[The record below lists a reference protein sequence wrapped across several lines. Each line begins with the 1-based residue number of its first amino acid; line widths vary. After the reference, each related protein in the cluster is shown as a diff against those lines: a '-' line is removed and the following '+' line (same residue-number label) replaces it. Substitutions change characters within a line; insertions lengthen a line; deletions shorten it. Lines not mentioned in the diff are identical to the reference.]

1 MPPTKKNQ
9 DLAGKTAVITGGSKG
24 IGLELAKLLVEAGA
38 KVCIV
43 GRNKKVLAHAE
54 AELGEKVLAVAC
66 DVSRDKD
73 VEALAAAVK
82 KQFKKLDFLIN
93 NAGIAN
99 EIMNVEQLPPEVWR
113 KTIDV
118 NLTGT
123 FLVSHYLLP
132 LMGKGGVIVNNISVS
147 AYLVFPGASAYQAS
161 KAGQLALTNTMR
173 DELRERG
180 IRVTALL
187 PGPTDT
193 EIWDQF
199 LPQVPRNTMVRPRT
213 VAEAIVNVLQLPEG
227 TTVERLEISTQ
238 SGKIEV

>member
-1 MPPTKKNQ
+1 MPPKKNGSS
-9 DLAGKTAVITGGSKG
+9 LAGKTAVITGGSKG

-66 DVSRDKD
+66 DVSREKD
-73 VEALAAAVK
+73 VEALAATVK
-82 KQFKKLDFLIN
+82 KQFRRVDFLIN
-93 NAGIAN
+93 NAGVAN
-99 EIMNVEQLPPEVWR
+99 EIMNVEQLPPEIWR

-132 LMGKGGVIVNNISVS
+132 LMGRGGVIVNNISVS
-147 AYLVFPGASAYQAS
+147 AFQVFTGASAYQAS

-173 DELRERG
+173 EELRERG

-187 PGPTDT
+187 PGATDT

-199 LPQVPRNTMVRPRT
+199 LPQVPRGQMVRPRT
-213 VAEAIVNVLQLPEG
+213 VAEAVMHVLQLPEG
-227 TTVERLEISTQ
+227 TTIERLEIGMTT
-238 SGKIEV
+238 GKIDV